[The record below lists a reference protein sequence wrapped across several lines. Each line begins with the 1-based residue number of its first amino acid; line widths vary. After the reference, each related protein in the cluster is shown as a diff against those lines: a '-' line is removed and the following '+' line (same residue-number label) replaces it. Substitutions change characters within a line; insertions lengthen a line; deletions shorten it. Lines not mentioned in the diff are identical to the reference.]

1 MTDDPITA
9 GAPFEL
15 ALFPL
20 QTVLFPGG
28 QMRLK
33 VFEARYLDLMSQ
45 CLRSGASFGVVCLK
59 QGAEVQAP
67 PDDEGQVPRQATVSF
82 EAMGV
87 TVKLDEV
94 DVQAAGIMQVQLHGL
109 QRVALASPSRRSNGL
124 WVAMA
129 THVVDDAK
137 LVPAE
142 EHANTVSALAQT
154 MDAMQA
160 QGMLPYNLR
169 HLDDAAWV
177 GNRWSEI
184 LPIPLG
190 AKQALMAMQDPL
202 TRLSLVSQFLK
213 DKGVIT

>member
-1 MTDDPITA
+1 MTEDPITA

-59 QGAEVQAP
+59 QGTEVQAP

-82 EAMGV
+82 EPMGV

-94 DVQAAGIMQVQLHGL
+94 DAQAAGIMQVQLHGL
-109 QRVALASPSRRSNGL
+109 QRVVLSSPSRRSNGL

-129 THVVDDAK
+129 THVVDDA
-137 LVPAE
+137 LLPPAA
-142 EHANTVSALAQT
+142 EHSNAVAALAQT
-154 MDAMQA
+154 LDALQA
-160 QGMLPYNLR
+160 QGMLPYNQR